1 MLSFVL
7 GTIGGFL
14 VIMPIL
20 GLPLSAL
27 GVLMGLVG
35 ILVALVGGRSR
46 LRSSVLG
53 TSLCILSLSVNLAV
67 WYAPEPYVPNRK
79 ELWGEAPGRPW
90 APPPA
95 SPAFWDGAGR

>member
-14 VIMPIL
+14 GFLPIL

-35 ILVALVGGRSR
+35 VLVALANGRAR

-53 TSLCILSLSVNLAV
+53 MSLCILSLSVNLAV
-67 WYAPEPYVPNRK
+67 WYAPEPFIPNRK
-79 ELWGEAPGRPW
+79 ELWGEAPDRPW
-90 APPPA
+90 VPPPA
-95 SPAFWDGAGR
+95 SPGFWDSAR